1 MVIDLSLSVNVI
13 DPHRGRG
20 PFLSPASWRTD
31 VHPALEDCGY
41 KVQEFSVSG
50 HARVFREGELPD
62 AHDRRGAYTT
72 RVLAIRPS
80 SDAAFSGVVHIEL
93 INPSAGEDFPMFWP
107 DAGFHLMER
116 GDAYLGVTCK
126 AVTVDDLRTRDP
138 ERYSGLRIAHDSIIW
153 DLLGAVARSCH
164 EAGSGGLLPGLRAP
178 QNRLATGWS
187 QSGGFL
193 RTYIAE
199 RIHQEHSAQ
208 LPVSHGS
215 DEILDGYL
223 IGVASGGF
231 GPHGYIELARDGEI
245 EFDQK
250 FRPKT
255 LNPAQV
261 PMTDARRIMLEPP
274 VPVIEYM
281 SEDEAVQ
288 HVWHRR
294 PDSDCPGDRYRC
306 YQVPGRGHE
315 TGLLSDADRADELG
329 LAPGEVPT
337 SEPPIRHDSSR
348 WLIASTID
356 HLVAWVNGGAPPRA
370 DPIRVDVERGRL
382 QDPAGIDYSQVTVP
396 LDHNGYAMGG
406 LRHLDADVPT
416 ASVETDPQGPLVMRR
431 WVRTPF
437 TTEKIAMMYGDR
449 EHFRRVVTAR
459 AEILVADGWLLA
471 GHREAAIEG
480 AIARFDLDFAA
491 G

>member
-1 MVIDLSLSVNVI
+1 MIDLSLTVNVI
-13 DPHRGRG
+13 DPRRGRG
-20 PFLSPASWRTD
+20 AFLSPASWRTD
-31 VHPALEDCGY
+31 VHPDLEDRGY
-41 KVQEFSVSG
+41 HVEEFAVSG

-62 AHDRRGAYTT
+62 AYDRRGTYTT
-72 RVLAIRPS
+72 RVLAIRPN

-126 AVTVDDLRTRDP
+126 AVTVDDLRARDP
-138 ERYSGLRIAHDSIIW
+138 ERYSSLCVAHDSIMW

-164 EAGSGGLLPGLRAP
+164 EAGGGGLLPGLRAP
-178 QNRLATGWS
+178 QMRLATGWS
-187 QSGGFL
+187 QSGSFL

-199 RIHQEHSAQ
+199 RIHHEHSAE
-208 LPVSHGS
+208 LSAGRDS

-223 IGVASGGF
+223 IGVSSGGF

-245 EFDQK
+245 EFDEM
-250 FRPKT
+250 FRPT
-255 LNPAQV
+255 TPNPAQIS
-261 PMTDARRIMLEPP
+261 MTDARRIMLEPP

-294 PDSDCPGDRYRC
+294 PDSDLPGDRYRC

-329 LAPGEVPT
+329 LAPGEAPT

-348 WLIASTID
+348 WLIASTIN
-356 HLVAWVNGGAPPRA
+356 HLVAWVDGVAPPRA
-370 DPIRVDVERGRL
+370 DPIRVEVKRGRP
-382 QDPAGIDYSQVTVP
+382 QDPSGIDYSQVTMP
-396 LDHNGYAMGG
+396 HDHNGYARGG

-416 ASVETDPQGPLVMRR
+416 ASVEIDPEGPLVMRR

-437 TTEKIAMMYGDR
+437 TAGKITGMYGDR
-449 EHFRRVVTAR
+449 EHFRTVATAR
-459 AEILVADGWLLA
+459 AELLVADGWLLA
-471 GHREAAIEG
+471 EHLEAAVDG

-491 G
+491 AG